1 MILDLAGIVIM
12 ALLGGAR
19 LKQILLGEWWA
30 LPLFLHAMFSI
41 FLLVIHRKPGRLS
54 PFLQRVTAW
63 ASALM
68 PMAIQINGVIP
79 LANRLVS
86 MAGVGVAIWTLVV
99 LGKSFDVSPADRGLV
114 NRGPYKLV
122 RHPMYASELF
132 SVLAMVIVDL
142 SLRNMLITLAL
153 IITLILR
160 IRWEEKIISGYQ
172 AYSYQVRSRLLP
184 GVW

>member
-1 MILDLAGIVIM
+1 MILDLAGIFVM
-12 ALLGGAR
+12 AFLGGAR
-19 LKQILLGEWWA
+19 LNQILAGGWWA
-30 LPLFLHAMFSI
+30 LPLFLHAMFSMI
-41 FLLVIHRKPGRLS
+41 LLIIHRKPGRLS

-68 PMAIQINGVIP
+68 PLAIQINGFIP
-79 LANRLVS
+79 LANRIVS
-86 MAGVGVAIWTLVV
+86 MAGVAVAIWTLVV

-142 SLRNMLITLAL
+142 NLRNILVTLAL
-153 IITLILR
+153 IITLVLR
-160 IRWEEKIISGYQ
+160 IRWEEKIIRGYQ
-172 AYSYQVRSRLLP
+172 AYSFQVRSRLLP